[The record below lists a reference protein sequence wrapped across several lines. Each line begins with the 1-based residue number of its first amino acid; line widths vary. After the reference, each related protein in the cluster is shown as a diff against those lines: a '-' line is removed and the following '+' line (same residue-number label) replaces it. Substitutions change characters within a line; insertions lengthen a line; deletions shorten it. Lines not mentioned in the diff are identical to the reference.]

1 MCKTVIIR
9 IVLFW
14 TIAITLPQFLFAQ
27 ETRVTRETIS
37 LDGVWQIRFD
47 PDNIGRAE
55 QWQYQ
60 ENFNNQDDV
69 RAIEVPCCWE
79 SIEKDYEGVGWY
91 SKNFTVP
98 ASWKDK
104 TVRLHFGAVNYRAEI
119 WLNGEVVD
127 YHDGGYTS
135 FEFEIGDLLKFGG
148 ENFLAMRVIG
158 PIIRRDVVID
168 GIGPNDVP
176 HWRGAIAG
184 GIWQSV
190 KLISTGKVY
199 VKDVFIEPNIQDS
212 TATIHVI
219 TQNSTDKTETVK
231 TDFCISP
238 NTDNTMILSQEEMTY
253 KVQPGSTKETLRL
266 VISDPHYWSPD
277 HPFLYNVKV
286 VLTLN
291 GKIDDVY
298 EVRFGMRQFTVKDND
313 YYLNG
318 KKVYI
323 KSGFWEGLYPHI
335 LAYPPDED
343 FVRKEI
349 RLAKQVGFNCLRP
362 WRKPP
367 PPVIL
372 DVADEMGMMIIDC
385 PPIECMRRWPSATPY
400 LRERVGNEIRQ
411 MILRDR
417 NHASVIYWELF
428 NEIARPCL
436 GRLKHQMA
444 VMARTFDPT
453 RIIVDESGGW
463 YGKPHV
469 YLPYSFE
476 PLEFN
481 EIHSYRR
488 SPVDDII
495 YNTYLNMG
503 DPGRLTYL
511 SEVGYGGLGDLEENV
526 KCYQTEG
533 NPLTPD
539 YRYHHDLKKWLW
551 ECIQESG
558 CNSVFKNISDYC
570 MATQELQ
577 AEGNKLQLEA
587 VRLNSNIDGYCVH
600 AFTGGD
606 WVLGA
611 GILDIFRNPKQTFYT
626 IQQVNQPFYVA
637 IRTNKKNIYA
647 GEEAQVK
654 ITAINE
660 KTNYDGYLIVDI
672 LSEKGETIYN
682 TSEKKTIKIGIQP
695 LATFS
700 VPTKQLNGLYTVH
713 ARLEDQAQRMISENS
728 YDFRVFSRNKQNQPK
743 GPVAILDQTGQ
754 LKSFIKSVGIRSEP
768 FSEKTSKLTPVLV
781 ANIFDQLESG
791 RDMLKQVLKHVE
803 SGGVAIYLD
812 LKPDQEKNGLKDIFP
827 QPLKFRRAYGNW
839 VPVTHVVKDHPI
851 FDGLPS
857 QCIMGQDYQNVCAVQ
872 TISELPAEP
881 IVASI
886 SWNYRDDGTKDPPDY
901 LGPRYAWYGSDLV
914 TLTHGEGQLLLST
927 MQLVNN
933 LGKDPVADQ
942 ILFNMIEYVTSFHK
956 NK

>member
-1 MCKTVIIR
+1 MFKRFVVR
-9 IVLFW
+9 VVLFW
-14 TIAITLPQFLFAQ
+14 TIAIALPLFLFAQ
-27 ETRVTRETIS
+27 ENNPYRQTMS
-37 LDGVWQIRFD
+37 LDGTWQIRFD
-47 PDNIGRAE
+47 PDNTGRAE
-55 QWQYQ
+55 KWQYQ
-60 ENFNNQDDV
+60 ENFKNRDDV
-69 RAIEVPCCWE
+69 RDIEVPSCWE
-79 SIEKDYEGVGWY
+79 SVEKDYEGVGWY
-91 SKNFTVP
+91 GRNFTVP

-135 FEFEIGDLLKFGG
+135 FEFEIGDLLQYGE
-148 ENFLAMRVIG
+148 ENFLSIRVIG

-199 VKDVFIEPNIQDS
+199 VKDVFVEPNIKDNS
-212 TATIHVI
+212 ATIHVI
-219 TQNSTDKTETVK
+219 TQNSTDKTAILNA
-231 TDFCISP
+231 DLGISP
-238 NTDNTMILSQEEMTY
+238 HTDNSLILSGEAMTY
-253 KVQPGSTKETLRL
+253 KAPPGRTKESVRL

-277 HPFLYNVKV
+277 DPFLYNAKV
-286 VLTLN
+286 VLTLSDQ
-291 GKIDDVY
+291 KADVY
-298 EVRFGMRQFTVKDND
+298 EVRFGMREFTVKDND

-318 KKVYI
+318 KRIYI
-323 KSGFWEGLYPHI
+323 KSGFWEGLYPHT

-343 FVRKEI
+343 FVRNEI
-349 RLAKQVGFNCLRP
+349 RLAKKVGFNCLRP

-372 DVADEMGMMIIDC
+372 DLADEMGMMIIDC
-385 PPIECMRRWPSATPY
+385 PPIECMRRWPSVTPY
-400 LRERVGNEIRQ
+400 LRGRVGNEIRQ

-428 NEIARPCL
+428 NEIVRPSL

-444 VMARTFDPT
+444 VMARTLDPT

-469 YLPYSFE
+469 YLPYSHE

-488 SPVDDII
+488 SPVDNII

-503 DPGRLTYL
+503 EPGRLVYL

-526 KCYQTEG
+526 KRYQAEG

-551 ECIQESG
+551 DCILESG

-587 VRLNSNIDGYCVH
+587 VRLNPNIDGYCVH

-626 IQQVNQPFYVA
+626 IQQLNQPLYVA
-637 IRTNKKNIYA
+637 VRTSKKNIYA
-647 GEEAQVK
+647 DEEAQVK

-660 KTNYDGYLIVDI
+660 KPDFDGYLVVDV
-672 LSEKGETIYN
+672 LSEKGKTIFN
-682 TSEKKTIKIGIQP
+682 TSEEIAIQQGIQP
-695 LATFS
+695 MATFT
-700 VPTKQLNGLYTVH
+700 VPTKQLDGFYTVH
-713 ARLEDQAQRMISENS
+713 ARLKDQEQGLISQNS
-728 YDFRVFSRNKQNQPK
+728 YEFRVFSKNGKNLPK
-743 GPVAILDQTGQ
+743 EPVAILDQSGQ
-754 LKSFIKSVGIRSEP
+754 LESFLENAGVICEP
-768 FSEKTSKLTPVLV
+768 FSEKTGKLTPVLV

-791 RDMLKQVLKHVE
+791 REMLQQVLKHVE
-803 SGGVAIYLD
+803 AGGMAIYLD
-812 LKPDQEKNGLKDIFP
+812 LRPGEDTNGLKDICP
-827 QPLKFRRAYGNW
+827 WPLTFRRAYGNW

-851 FDGLPS
+851 FKGLPS
-857 QCIMGQDYQNVCAVQ
+857 RCLMGQAYQNVCAVQ
-872 TISELPAEP
+872 TLSELPAEP

-886 SWNYRDDGTKDPPDY
+886 SWNYRDDREDPPDY
-901 LGPRYAWYGSDLV
+901 LGPRYAWWGSDLAI
-914 TLTHGEGQLLLST
+914 LIHGEGRLVLST

-933 LGKDPVADQ
+933 LGQDPVADQ
-942 ILFNMIEYVTSFHK
+942 ILFNMIQYLTS
-956 NK
+956 NKK